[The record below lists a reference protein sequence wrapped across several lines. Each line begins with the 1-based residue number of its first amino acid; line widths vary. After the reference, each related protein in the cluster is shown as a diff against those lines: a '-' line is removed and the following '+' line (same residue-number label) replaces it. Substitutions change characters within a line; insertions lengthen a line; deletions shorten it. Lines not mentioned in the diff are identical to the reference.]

1 MNPKNVIYL
10 KSRDEWRTWLKK
22 NHNKD
27 SSSERGVWLIYYKK
41 HTGKPSIPYNDTVEE
56 ALCFGWIDTTV
67 KRIDDERYMQKFTP
81 RNKNSIWSKL
91 NKERAEKMIK
101 EKKMAKAG
109 LEKIEAAKKNG
120 KWAEAYTSRK
130 QLPLSSDLKSA
141 LMKNKSAWANF
152 KSFAD
157 SYQNIY
163 IGWITS
169 AKRKETRKKRI
180 KVVVQ
185 RSASN
190 QKPGMM

>member
-1 MNPKNVIYL
+1 MNPKNSIYF
-10 KSRDEWRTWLKK
+10 KSRSEWRAWLKK
-22 NHNKD
+22 NHSKGTSVD
-27 SSSERGVWLIYYKK
+27 REVWLIYYKK
-41 HTGKPSIPYNDTVEE
+41 HTGKPSIPYNDAVEE

-81 RNKNSIWSKL
+81 RNKNSIWSTL

-101 EKKMAKAG
+101 EKKMTKAG
-109 LEKIEAAKKNG
+109 LEKIKDAKKNG

-130 QLPLSSDLKSA
+130 QLPLPSDLKIA
-141 LMKNKSAWANF
+141 LMKDKTAWTNF
-152 KSFAD
+152 KSFAS

-163 IGWITS
+163 IGWIMN
-169 AKRKETRKKRI
+169 AKREATRKRRI

-185 RSASN
+185 RAASN